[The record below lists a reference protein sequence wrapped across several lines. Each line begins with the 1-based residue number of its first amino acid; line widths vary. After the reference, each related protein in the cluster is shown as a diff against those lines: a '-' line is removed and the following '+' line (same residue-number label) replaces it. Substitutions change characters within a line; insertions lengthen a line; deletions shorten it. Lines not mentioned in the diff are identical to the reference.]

1 MIGAV
6 AGRAGGMAEG
16 AEGFTLRQYG
26 ALYCS
31 DIFLFCCNQLQIYSC
46 VTVELSGGLMHVASW
61 ASKISLANVFFRL
74 LRSRKYIRFSVVASC
89 HIALFLGTFSILL

>member
-31 DIFLFCCNQLQIYSC
+31 DICLFCCTCLSLSLDLYQLQIYSC
-46 VTVELSGGLMHVASW
+46 VTVELSDGLMHVASW
-61 ASKISLANVFFRL
+61 VF
-74 LRSRKYIRFSVVASC
+74 
-89 HIALFLGTFSILL
+89 